1 MPVMARLGQR
11 RVAGLVA
18 GIVLLAVSSATSPF
32 HAEARAVTGPSSI
45 DINDLGCS
53 GASFCIAV
61 GTASSGTSLSNVIEK
76 WDGKKW
82 SAVVA
87 PDRPRSRNELLG
99 VNCPSTT
106 FCMATGFAI
115 YGKIHREVPESVTW
129 NGTHWILSTWY
140 QSLGRG
146 YMGPVSCGGTSFC
159 MTIDSYGTYGSGN
172 GYSAAWNGTDWTNEP
187 TNCRPSNGDCFLE
200 GITCLKTFCMAVGSV
215 DAGQP
220 PDQTLVEDWNGTA
233 WSVVPSANT
242 SPSESNDLYG
252 VKCLSST
259 SCFAVGGIELPS
271 GPWEPL
277 MENWNGTSWTV
288 QTLTGPGTD
297 DYLSSVSC
305 SSQSNCIA
313 VGPFSEATRWNGA
326 AWTEMSAPAGL
337 NAVRCVSTTF
347 CLAVGGATSAYWNGT
362 SWTAVPI
369 SSGSPRAS

>member
-1 MPVMARLGQR
+1 MSVMSRLGQK

-32 HAEARAVTGPSSI
+32 HAEAHAATGSSSI
-45 DINDLGCS
+45 AIEDLSCS

-61 GTASSGTSLSNVIEK
+61 GTASSGTSLVNVIDQ
-76 WDGKKW
+76 WNGKKW

-87 PDRPRSRNELLG
+87 PDKAKSQNELRG
-99 VNCPSTT
+99 VNCPSTN

-140 QSLGRG
+140 QSLGTG

-159 MTIDSYGTYGSGN
+159 VTVDSYGTYGSGN
-172 GYSAAWNGTDWTNEP
+172 AYSAAWNGTAWTNAP
-187 TNCRPSNGDCFLE
+187 TNCRTNGDCFLD
-200 GITCLKTFCMAVGSV
+200 GITCVKTFCMTVGSV
-215 DAGQP
+215 DPYQP

-233 WSVVPSANT
+233 WSVVPSADT
-242 SPSESNDLYG
+242 SPSESNDLYA

-259 SCFAVGGIELPS
+259 SCFAVGGVELTS

-277 MENWNGTSWTV
+277 IENWNGASWTV
-288 QTLTGPGTD
+288 QTLTGSGTD
-297 DYLSSVSC
+297 SLSSVSC

-313 VGPFSEATRWNGA
+313 IGPSFAVRWNGA

-337 NAVRCVSTTF
+337 SAVRCVSTTF

-369 SSGSPRAS
+369 PSGS